1 MKGVVMTMRQ
11 AEMLLAGII
20 AARATSFLFSKMLL
34 VDMGPFSLLGLRFLL
49 AFAVLAV
56 VFHRPLMR
64 ASRRALRAGCVLGV
78 IFFTTMSLELNA
90 LVTAPS
96 STVSFLENLA
106 IVLVPVAGAV
116 LLRRRPPWPV
126 MLAAVMALAGVAALT
141 LGRGGVGSFGLGEAL
156 ALTAALSY
164 TASILAFRATKHFG
178 GKGVAVAMGI
188 V

>member
-1 MKGVVMTMRQ
+1 MRQ

-34 VDMGPFSLLGLRFLL
+34 ADMGPFSLLGLRFLL

-64 ASRRALRAGCVLGV
+64 ASRRALRAGCVLGA

-106 IVLVPVAGAV
+106 IVLVPVTGAA
-116 LLRRRPPWPV
+116 LLRRRPSWPV
-126 MLAAVMALAGVAALT
+126 MVSPRSPRDHMAEAVCRVSSTTPPPRRQVKSGLYSPLA
-141 LGRGGVGSFGLGEAL
+141 
-156 ALTAALSY
+156 
-164 TASILAFRATKHFG
+164 
-178 GKGVAVAMGI
+178 
-188 V
+188 